1 MPRADQYLLWAGAI
15 GVLLTVVMPLLMPT
29 EPIPTPAYV
38 HRVPDSTPYS
48 AIVIGSTG
56 AVGRALVR
64 ELASSFQCSRVLAVV
79 RDSPDWRL
87 TPGSLDEM
95 RQIRR
100 RWRLTLEQAE
110 KVRIMP
116 IFMETLDRP
125 RTMERY
131 AEKMKGYEKGFSA
144 LGTTSEEHIHART
157 QKHNPPDPS
166 IVCDTEALLL
176 LLILSFY
183 PPLSFLFLLSLLFSM
198 RSAGSISA
206 FRAIDYNA
214 TLSLAT
220 LMRLGGTQHFNLV
233 SSIGADRNASVTYT
247 KTKGEVRQEGS
258 DTGKEEEEEEAQ
270 SGERRGEN
278 INTPLCALT
287 DASLFVCMC
296 LACDMCVCTSDRAC
310 PRSYRFQ
317 SFIHPSSR
325 CPSNLTFG
333 FASVGTC
340 CTSVVTKITLVIG
353 FIW

>member
-29 EPIPTPAYV
+29 ESIPTPAYV

-64 ELASSFQCSRVLAVV
+64 ELTSSFQCSRVLVVV

-87 TPGSLDEM
+87 IPGSLDEM

-100 RWRLTLEQAE
+100 RWRLTSEQAE

-144 LGTTSEEHIHART
+144 LGTTSEKDTRTREYARNKKQST
-157 QKHNPPDPS
+157 PGPS

-176 LLILSFY
+176 LLILSLI
-183 PPLSFLFLLSLLFSM
+183 PSPSFLFLLSLLCSM

-220 LMRLGGTQHFNLV
+220 LMRLGGTQHFSLV
-233 SSIGADRNASVTYT
+233 SSIGADKNASVTYT
-247 KTKGEVRQEGS
+247 KTKGEVRQKDQQTRKE
-258 DTGKEEEEEEAQ
+258 KEEEEQ
-270 SGERRGEN
+270 RGKRRGN
-278 INTPLCALT
+278 YQHTTLCTHSPSLCAR
-287 DASLFVCMC
+287 VHMWR
-296 LACDMCVCTSDRAC
+296 V
-310 PRSYRFQ
+310 
-317 SFIHPSSR
+317 
-325 CPSNLTFG
+325 
-333 FASVGTC
+333 
-340 CTSVVTKITLVIG
+340 
-353 FIW
+353 